1 MPPQGKVQPHRPA
14 VTRLLH
20 AAEIEAER
28 IVALLRIVVSTGL
41 LGALVLALD
50 GIRTVDQVYLWNQI
64 GLAAAT
70 LLSYMAVG
78 VLSFVAIWRRVFR
91 RWMIWAAVTAD
102 GVFLFLNSWLS
113 LKNSGLPGDLLFVM
127 PVAWMAP
134 VILAFGVLRFNPQ
147 LLAYQVLLVAS
158 AFVYLVFWQPEAI
171 SPRALQR
178 VQLALEIPPNLMR
191 VLMLALAGLV
201 LVVAAVRTRALLTR
215 TIEEARQ
222 KANLTRY
229 LPSQLA
235 ARLAGGGL
243 EALQEGR
250 QQHMAVLFID
260 IRGFT
265 SWCEGRAP
273 QEVSRLI
280 TDFRSRVE
288 EVAERSGGMIDKY
301 IGDAAMILFEGDA
314 AAARALTCA
323 EGLHNEMAQWRQ
335 GREATGEIGLGV
347 GIGAHWGEVFSGVTG
362 TPRRLEYS
370 VFGDTVNTAARLE
383 QLTKAHGMALIAS
396 AALLEAAGAEPAR
409 DGWTA
414 LPAEVLRGRRSG
426 LALFGKSQG

>member
-1 MPPQGKVQPHRPA
+1 MRDQAALQLGKPGGTKLIR
-14 VTRLLH
+14 

-28 IVALLRIVVSTGL
+28 IVALLRIMVSTGL

-50 GIRTVDQVYLWNQI
+50 GVRTVDQVYLWHQI

-78 VLSFVAIWRRVFR
+78 VLSFVAIWRGVFR

-158 AFVYLVFWQPEAI
+158 GFVYLVFWQPEVI
-171 SPRALQR
+171 SPRAFQR
-178 VQLALEIPPNLMR
+178 VQLALEPQPNLMR

-201 LVVAAVRTRALLTR
+201 LVVAALRTRALLTR

-229 LPSQLA
+229 LPAQLA

-250 QQHMAVLFID
+250 LQKMAVLFID

-273 QEVSRLI
+273 QEVSHLI

-288 EVAERSGGMIDKY
+288 AVAGQSGGLIDKY
-301 IGDAAMILFEGDA
+301 IGDAAMILFEGET

-335 GREATGEIGLGV
+335 SREAAGAAGLGV
-347 GIGAHWGEVFSGVTG
+347 GIGVHWGEVFSGVTG
-362 TPRRLEYS
+362 TPSRLEYS
-370 VFGDTVNTAARLE
+370 VFGDTVNTASRLE
-383 QLTKAHGMALIAS
+383 QLTKAHGMTLIVS
-396 AALLEAAGAEPAR
+396 ATLLEAAGAEPAR
-409 DGWTA
+409 EGWTA
-414 LPAEVLRGRRSG
+414 LPAELLRGRRSG
-426 LALFGKSQG
+426 LALFGRE